1 MLGGRLAIGGVV
13 CNGRE
18 GWWEEAAEEEEE
30 EEQAVQSRI
39 STGALSANRN
49 IGVICSSP
57 NLDAP
62 AHIEQAR
69 SLFCQDPLAPSRS
82 LVPLPFD
89 SSRMYPHQPT
99 KPAISDL

>member
-18 GWWEEAAEEEEE
+18 GWWEEAAEEEE
-30 EEQAVQSRI
+30 QAVLSRT
-39 STGALSANRN
+39 STSALSANRN
-49 IGVICSSP
+49 IGAICSSP
-57 NLDAP
+57 NLDVP

-89 SSRMYPHQPT
+89 SS
-99 KPAISDL
+99 